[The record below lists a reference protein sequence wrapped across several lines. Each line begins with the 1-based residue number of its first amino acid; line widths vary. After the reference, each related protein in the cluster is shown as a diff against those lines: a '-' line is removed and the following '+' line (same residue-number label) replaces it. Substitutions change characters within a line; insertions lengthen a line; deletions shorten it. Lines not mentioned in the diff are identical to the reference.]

1 MVYFLGVLLAVLAIP
16 IIVEARRKP
25 MNASARRDAPGEFA
39 NLSQGVTHF
48 QWTGPRRGP
57 VVVCVHG
64 LTTPSFVWQGVA
76 QGLAGIGFRVL
87 VYDIYGRGYS
97 DRVKGLQ
104 DQAFLNR
111 QLNDLLQDQEVEG
124 DFTLLGYSMG
134 GAIATGFA
142 AAHGD
147 KLRQLVLLAPAGMGR
162 QIKGLERF
170 IARTPIVGNWL
181 MLALF
186 PRSHRNGVEVERD
199 LPSSVDSIVDLQ
211 LKELNYRGFVSAVL
225 SGLRGILS
233 HPLKEQ
239 HKTIHLAG
247 IPVLVIWGKEDS
259 IISQSGMGVLAQW
272 NRHARQ
278 DVIEGAGHGLP
289 YTHTKQVL
297 ASIADALQ
305 DAIN

>member
-1 MVYFLGVLLAVLAIP
+1 MMYLLILLLVALAIP
-16 IIVEARRKP
+16 LIVEARRKP
-25 MNASARRDAPGEFA
+25 MNANARRDAPGEFA
-39 NLSQGVTHF
+39 ALSQGVTHF
-48 QWTGPRRGP
+48 QWIGPMRGP
-57 VVVCVHG
+57 VAVCVHG
-64 LTTPSFVWQGVA
+64 LTTPSLVWQGVA
-76 QGLAGIGFRVL
+76 QGLAKRGFRVL

-104 DQAFLNR
+104 DQAFLNK
-111 QLNDLLQDQEVEG
+111 QLSDLLEDQEVEG
-124 DFTLLGYSMG
+124 DITLLGYSMG
-134 GAIATGFA
+134 GAVATGFA

-162 QIKGLERF
+162 QAKGLERF
-170 IARTPIVGNWL
+170 IIRTPVVGDWL

-186 PRSHRNGVEVERD
+186 PRSHRKGVEVERD
-199 LPSSVDSIVDLQ
+199 LVSSVDNIVDLQ
-211 LKELNYRGFVSAVL
+211 LKELNFRGFVSAVL

-239 HKTIHLAG
+239 HKTVHQAG
-247 IPVLVIWGKEDS
+247 IPVLAIWGKEDS
-259 IISQSGMGVLAQW
+259 VISQSGLGVLAQW

-289 YTHTKQVL
+289 YTHTNQVL

-305 DAIN
+305 DESS